1 METIWKLKKTPLS
14 EAQELAEKL
23 VIPLPLANVMI
34 HRGITTPLLA
44 NDFFDLSP
52 EKLHD
57 PWLLPDINKVVDRL
71 QEAIKLQEYIYI
83 HGDYDVDGVT
93 STAVITHSL
102 RLFGANFEYHVPHRI
117 QDGYDVR
124 VATVD
129 KAIAVKAK
137 ILMTVDCGIVA
148 FEAAS
153 YAKQNGVDLIIT
165 DHHHPSDDH
174 RIPDAIG
181 VVNPNRHDSKYP
193 FSGLAGVGI
202 AFKTMLALGD
212 RLGFSREKLM
222 NELLDYVALGTVADV
237 APMIDENRILVYLG
251 CQLLT
256 KAEKPGVSELLKVAG
271 VKTVNTTS
279 IGFFLGPRINA
290 IGRMGDSAIALDLL
304 LERVPSRA
312 AYLADVLN
320 KANDTRQK
328 KEKQTVEEAIALVGD
343 VTDQFILVVAAKGW
357 HPGLIGLVAGKLAE
371 QFSRPTLACTINEE
385 GKAKGSCR
393 SVRDFNILD
402 ALKSEDVWP
411 LFSRR
416 SDGSVVCGG
425 HAFAAGFEVPEYN
438 LNKLRAE
445 LNKYAQKVLNGEI
458 EEHKI
463 YELDSGLLVSQLD
476 ENMFKYI
483 TKLAP
488 FGSGNPEPMFLVRNA
503 IVEKVD
509 KVGAD
514 GKHLKM
520 KIKSDKSH
528 ATNVVSAMAWRKGDM
543 APNIGDKIDL
553 IGKLSLEEFRG
564 RSELTLVVEDFKLSS
579 KDNLQK
585 F

>member
-1 METIWKLKKTPLS
+1 METVWKLKKTS
-14 EAQELAEKL
+14 INDAQELVEQL
-23 VIPLPLANVMI
+23 VIPVPVASVMI
-34 HRGITTPLLA
+34 QRGIDTPELA

-71 QEAIKLQEYIYI
+71 EHAINEKEYIYV

-93 STAVITHSL
+93 STAVITHAL
-102 RLFGANFEYHVPHRI
+102 RLFGATFEYHVPHRI

-129 KAIAVKAK
+129 KAIAAGAK

-153 YAKQNGVDLIIT
+153 YAKANDIDLIIT

-174 RIPDAIG
+174 RIPEAVG

-212 RLGFSREKLM
+212 RMGFSREKLM

-251 CQLLT
+251 CQQLT
-256 KAEKPGVSELLKVAG
+256 KAEKPGVAELLKVAG

-304 LERVPSRA
+304 LERVPTRA
-312 AYLADVLN
+312 AYFADVLN
-320 KANDTRQK
+320 KANDSRQK

-343 VTDQFILVVAAKGW
+343 VTDQFILVVAARGW

-402 ALKSEDVWP
+402 ALKSEKVWP

-425 HAFAAGFEVPEYN
+425 HAFAAGFEVPEKN
-438 LNKLRAE
+438 LNDLRKE
-445 LNKYAQKVLNGEI
+445 LNAYAKKVLDGEI
-458 EEHKI
+458 EERKV
-463 YELDSGLLVSQLD
+463 YDLDAGLLVSQLD
-476 ENMFKYI
+476 ENTYKYI
-483 TKLAP
+483 SKLAP

-514 GKHLKM
+514 GKHLKL

-528 ATNVVSAMAWRKGDM
+528 SKNIVSAMAWRKGDM
-543 APNIGDKIDL
+543 APEIGDKIDL

-564 RSELTLVVEDFKLSS
+564 RTELTLTVEDFKPASIENI
-579 KDNLQK
+579 KR
-585 F
+585 

>member
-1 METIWKLKKTPLS
+1 METVWKLKKASLPQ
-14 EAQELAEKL
+14 AQELSSEL
-23 VIPLPLANVMI
+23 MIPLPIATAML
-34 HRGITTPLLA
+34 HRGIDNVEKA
-44 NDFFDLSP
+44 NNFFDLSVD
-52 EKLHD
+52 KLHD
-57 PWLLPDINKVVDRL
+57 PWLLPDIERVVDRL
-71 QEAIKLQEYIYI
+71 EKAISEKEYIYV

-102 RLFGANFEYHVPHRI
+102 RLFGAEFEYHVPHRI

-129 KAIAVKAK
+129 KAIKAGAK

-153 YAKQNGVDLIIT
+153 YAKSKNIDLIIT

-174 RIPDAIG
+174 RIPEAVG

-212 RLGFSREKLM
+212 RLGFEREQLV

-237 APMIDENRILVYLG
+237 APMIDENRILVHLG

-290 IGRMGDSAIALDLL
+290 IGRMGDSAVALDLL

-320 KANDTRQK
+320 KANDSRQK
-328 KEKQTVEEAIALVGD
+328 KEKQTVEEALALVGD
-343 VTDQFILVVAAKGW
+343 PKDQFILVVAAKGW
-357 HPGLIGLVAGKLAE
+357 HPGLIGLVSGKLAE
-371 QFSRPTLACTINEE
+371 QMGRPTLACTINEE

-393 SVRDFNILD
+393 SVRDFNILE
-402 ALKSEDVWP
+402 ALKSEKVWP

-425 HAFAAGFEVPEYN
+425 HAFAAGFELPAEN
-438 LNKLRAE
+438 LDKLRFE
-445 LNKYAQKVLNGEI
+445 LNAYAEKVLGGEI
-458 EEHKI
+458 QVEKVYDI
-463 YELDSGLLVSQLD
+463 DAGLLISQVEEQVYKDLLK
-476 ENMFKYI
+476 M
-483 TKLAP
+483 AP
-488 FGSGNPEPMFLVRNA
+488 FGSGNPEPMFLIRNA
-503 IVEKVD
+503 VVD
-509 KVGAD
+509 SLSKVGAE
-514 GKHLKM
+514 GKHLKLRL
-520 KIKSDKSH
+520 KSDKP
-528 ATNVVSAMAWRKGDM
+528 NNNKYISAIAWRKGDN
-543 APNIGDKIDL
+543 PPEVNEKIDL

-564 RSELTLVVEDFKLSS
+564 RSDLTFIVEDFKPSS
-579 KDNLQK
+579 KDNLLK
-585 F
+585 

>member
-1 METIWKLKKTPLS
+1 METVWKLKKASLP
-14 EAQELAEKL
+14 EAQELSSEL
-23 VIPLPLANVMI
+23 MIPLPIATAML
-34 HRGITTPLLA
+34 HRGIDNVEKA
-44 NDFFDLSP
+44 NNFFDLSVD
-52 EKLHD
+52 KLHD
-57 PWLLPDINKVVDRL
+57 PWLLPDIETVVDRL
-71 QEAIKLQEYIYI
+71 EKAINEKEYIYV

-102 RLFGANFEYHVPHRI
+102 RLFGAEFEYHVPHRI

-129 KAIAVKAK
+129 KAIKAGAK

-153 YAKQNGVDLIIT
+153 YAKSKNIDLIIT

-174 RIPDAIG
+174 RIPEAVG

-212 RLGFSREKLM
+212 RLGFEREQLV

-237 APMIDENRILVYLG
+237 APMIDENRILVHLG

-290 IGRMGDSAIALDLL
+290 IGRMGDSAVALDLL

-320 KANDTRQK
+320 KANDSRQK
-328 KEKQTVEEAIALVGD
+328 KEKQTVEEALALVED
-343 VTDQFILVVAAKGW
+343 PKDQYILVVAAKGW
-357 HPGLIGLVAGKLAE
+357 HPGLIGLVSGKLAE
-371 QFSRPTLACTINEE
+371 QMGRPTLACTINEE

-402 ALKSEDVWP
+402 ALKSEKVWP

-425 HAFAAGFEVPEYN
+425 HAFAAGFELPAEN
-438 LNKLRAE
+438 LDKLRFE
-445 LNKYAQKVLNGEI
+445 LNAYAKKVMGGEI
-458 EEHKI
+458 QVEKVYDI
-463 YELDSGLLVSQLD
+463 DAGLLISQVEEQVYKDLLK
-476 ENMFKYI
+476 M
-483 TKLAP
+483 AP
-488 FGSGNPEPMFLVRNA
+488 FGSGNPEPMFLIRNA
-503 IVEKVD
+503 VVD
-509 KVGAD
+509 SLSKVGAE
-514 GKHLKM
+514 GKHLKLRL
-520 KIKSDKSH
+520 KSDKP
-528 ATNVVSAMAWRKGDM
+528 NNNKYISAIAWRKGDN
-543 APNIGDKIDL
+543 PPEVNEKIDL

-564 RSELTLVVEDFKLSS
+564 RSDLTFIVEDFKPSS
-579 KDNLQK
+579 KDNLLK
-585 F
+585 

>member
-1 METIWKLKKTPLS
+1 METIWKLKKTS
-14 EAQELAEKL
+14 IMEAQELAAEL
-23 VIPLPLANVMI
+23 MIPLSMATVMLQ
-34 HRGITTPLLA
+34 RGIDTVEKA
-44 NDFFDLSP
+44 EEFFDLSP

-57 PWLLPDINKVVDRL
+57 PWLLPDIHPVVDRL
-71 QEAIKLQEYIYI
+71 EKAIKDQEYIYI

-102 RLFGANFEYHVPHRI
+102 KLFGASFEYHVPHRI

-129 KAIAVKAK
+129 KALAVSAK

-148 FEAAS
+148 FEAAT
-153 YAKQNGVDLIIT
+153 YAKKMGVDLIIT

-174 RIPDAIG
+174 RIPEAVG

-193 FSGLAGVGI
+193 FNGLAGVGI

-212 RLGFSREKLM
+212 RLGFDREQLIY
-222 NELLDYVALGTVADV
+222 ELVDYVALGTVADV

-251 CQLLT
+251 CQELT
-256 KAEKPGVSELLKVAG
+256 KAKKPGVAELLKVAG

-290 IGRMGDSAIALDLL
+290 IGRMGDSAVALDLL

-312 AYLADVLN
+312 AFYADILN

-328 KEKQTVEEAIALVGD
+328 KEKQTVEEAIALVGN
-343 VTDQFILVVAAKGW
+343 VEDQHVLVVAARGW

-371 QFSRPTLACTINEE
+371 MFARPTLACTINDE

-402 ALKSEDVWP
+402 ALKSEKVWP

-425 HAFAAGFEVPEYN
+425 HAFAAGFELPEKN
-438 LNKLRAE
+438 LDTIRQE
-445 LNKYAQKVLNGEI
+445 LNNYAKKLLDGEI
-458 EEHKI
+458 QDKKI
-463 YELDSGLLVSQLD
+463 YDIDAGLLVTQLD
-476 ENMFKYI
+476 EQLFNSI
-483 TKLAP
+483 TRLSP
-488 FGSGNPEPMFLVRNA
+488 FGSGNPEPMFVVRNA
-503 IVEKVD
+503 IVD
-509 KVGAD
+509 SMTLVGAE
-514 GKHLKM
+514 GKHLKLRL
-520 KIKSDKSH
+520 KSDKE
-528 ATNVVSAMAWRKGDM
+528 TNNKFVSAMAWRMGHKPP
-543 APNIGDKIDL
+543 AIGDKIDL
-553 IGKLSLEEFRG
+553 IGKLSMEEFRG
-564 RSELTLVVEDFKLSS
+564 RTDLTFIVEDFKISS
-579 KDNLQK
+579 KDNLTR
-585 F
+585 

>member
-1 METIWKLKKTPLS
+1 METVWKLKKTPIND
-14 EAQELAEKL
+14 AQELAEQL
-23 VIPLPLANVMI
+23 VIPVPVANVMI
-34 HRGITTPLLA
+34 QRGIDTPELA
-44 NDFFDLSP
+44 REFFDLSP

-57 PWLLPDINKVVDRL
+57 PWLLPDIHKVIDRL
-71 QEAIKLQEYIYI
+71 EKAINEKEYIYI

-93 STAVITHSL
+93 STAVITHAL
-102 RLFGANFEYHVPHRI
+102 RLFGATFEYHVPHRI

-129 KAIAVKAK
+129 KAIAAGAQ

-153 YAKQNGVDLIIT
+153 YAKANGIDLIIT

-174 RIPDAIG
+174 RIPEAVG
-181 VVNPNRHDSKYP
+181 VVNPNRHDSLYP

-212 RLGFSREKLM
+212 RMGFERNKLM
-222 NELLDYVALGTVADV
+222 DELLDYVALGTVADV

-251 CQLLT
+251 CQQLT
-256 KAEKPGVSELLKVAG
+256 KAEKPGVAELLKVAG

-304 LERVPSRA
+304 LERIPTRA
-312 AYLADVLN
+312 AYFADVLN
-320 KANDTRQK
+320 KANDSRQK

-343 VTDQFILVVAAKGW
+343 VTDQFILVVAARGW

-402 ALKSEDVWP
+402 ALKSEKVWP

-416 SDGSVVCGG
+416 SDSSVVCGG
-425 HAFAAGFEVPEYN
+425 HAFAAGFEVPEKN
-438 LNKLRAE
+438 LNDLRTQ
-445 LNKYAQKVLNGEI
+445 LNEYAKKVLNGEI
-458 EEHKI
+458 EERKV
-463 YELDSGLLVSQLD
+463 YDLDAGLLVSQLD
-476 ENMFKYI
+476 ENTYKYI
-483 TKLAP
+483 SKLAP

-503 IVEKVD
+503 IVDKVD

-514 GKHLKM
+514 GKHLKL
-520 KIKSDKSH
+520 KIKSDKTHSK
-528 ATNVVSAMAWRKGDM
+528 NIVSAMAWRKGDM
-543 APNIGDKIDL
+543 APEVGDKIDL

-564 RSELTLVVEDFKLSS
+564 RTELTLTVEDFKPASIE
-579 KDNLQK
+579 NITR
-585 F
+585 

>member
-1 METIWKLKKTPLS
+1 METVWKLKKTS
-14 EAQELAEKL
+14 INDAQELAEQL
-23 VIPLPLANVMI
+23 VIPVPVASVMI
-34 HRGITTPLLA
+34 QRGIDTPELA
-44 NDFFDLSP
+44 KDFFDLSP
-52 EKLHD
+52 DKLHD

-71 QEAIKLQEYIYI
+71 EKAIKDQEYIYV

-102 RLFGANFEYHVPHRI
+102 RLFGATFEYHVPHRI

-129 KAIAVKAK
+129 KAIAAGAK

-153 YAKQNGVDLIIT
+153 YAKANGVDLIIT

-174 RIPDAIG
+174 KIPEAIG
-181 VVNPNRHDSKYP
+181 VVNPRHDSVYP

-212 RLGFSREKLM
+212 RMGFDREKLM

-237 APMIDENRILVYLG
+237 APMIDENRILVFLG
-251 CQLLT
+251 CQQLT

-304 LERVPSRA
+304 LERVPTRA
-312 AYLADVLN
+312 AYFADVLN
-320 KANDTRQK
+320 KANESRQK

-343 VTDQFILVVAAKGW
+343 VSDQFVLVVAARGW

-402 ALKSEDVWP
+402 ALKSEKVWP

-425 HAFAAGFEVPEYN
+425 HAFAAGFEVPEKN
-438 LNKLRAE
+438 LNDLRKE
-445 LNKYAQKVLNGEI
+445 LNAYAEKVLNGEI
-458 EEHKI
+458 EERKV
-463 YELDSGLLVSQLD
+463 YDLDAGLLVSQLD
-476 ENMFKYI
+476 ENTYKYI
-483 TKLAP
+483 SKLAP

-503 IVEKVD
+503 IVEKVE

-514 GKHLKM
+514 GKHLKL
-520 KIKSDKSH
+520 KIKSEKTHSK
-528 ATNVVSAMAWRKGDM
+528 NIVSAIAWRKGDM
-543 APNIGDKIDL
+543 APAVGDKIDL

-564 RSELTLVVEDFKLSS
+564 RSELTLTVEDFKPASIENI
-579 KDNLQK
+579 KR
-585 F
+585 

>member
-1 METIWKLKKTPLS
+1 LETIWKLKKTPLS

-212 RLGFSREKLM
+212 RLGFPREKLM

-237 APMIDENRILVYLG
+237 APMIDENRILVHLG

-312 AYLADVLN
+312 SYLADVLN

-343 VTDQFILVVAAKGW
+343 VSDQFILVVAAKGW

-402 ALKSEDVWP
+402 ALKSEGVWP

-458 EEHKI
+458 EERKI

-579 KDNLQK
+579 KDNLQR

>member
-1 METIWKLKKTPLS
+1 LETVWKLKKTPIND
-14 EAQELAEKL
+14 AQELAEQL
-23 VIPLPLANVMI
+23 VIPVPVANVMI
-34 HRGITTPLLA
+34 QRGIDTPELA
-44 NDFFDLSP
+44 REFFDLSP

-57 PWLLPDINKVVDRL
+57 PWLLPDIHKVIDRL
-71 QEAIKLQEYIYI
+71 EKAINEKEYIYI

-93 STAVITHSL
+93 STAVITHAL
-102 RLFGANFEYHVPHRI
+102 RLFGATFEYHVPHRI

-129 KAIAVKAK
+129 KAIAAGAQ

-153 YAKQNGVDLIIT
+153 YAKANGIDLIIT

-174 RIPDAIG
+174 RIPEAVG
-181 VVNPNRHDSKYP
+181 VVNPNRHDSLYP

-212 RLGFSREKLM
+212 RMGFERNKLM
-222 NELLDYVALGTVADV
+222 DELLDYVALGTVADV

-251 CQLLT
+251 CQQLT
-256 KAEKPGVSELLKVAG
+256 KAEKPGVAELLKVAG

-304 LERVPSRA
+304 LERIPTRA
-312 AYLADVLN
+312 AYFADVLN
-320 KANDTRQK
+320 KANDSRQK

-343 VTDQFILVVAAKGW
+343 VTDQFILVVAARGW

-402 ALKSEDVWP
+402 ALKSEKVWP

-416 SDGSVVCGG
+416 SDSSVVCGG
-425 HAFAAGFEVPEYN
+425 HAFAAGFEVPEKN
-438 LNKLRAE
+438 LNDLRTQ
-445 LNKYAQKVLNGEI
+445 LNEYAKKVLNGEI
-458 EEHKI
+458 EERKV
-463 YELDSGLLVSQLD
+463 YDLDAGLLVSQLD
-476 ENMFKYI
+476 ENTYKYI
-483 TKLAP
+483 SKLAP

-503 IVEKVD
+503 IVDKVD

-514 GKHLKM
+514 GKHLKL
-520 KIKSDKSH
+520 KIKSDKTHSK
-528 ATNVVSAMAWRKGDM
+528 NLVSAMAWRKGDM
-543 APNIGDKIDL
+543 APEVGDKIDL

-564 RSELTLVVEDFKLSS
+564 RTELTLTVEDFKPASIE
-579 KDNLQK
+579 NITR
-585 F
+585 

>member
-458 EEHKI
+458 EERKI

>member
-1 METIWKLKKTPLS
+1 LETVWKLKKTPIND
-14 EAQELAEKL
+14 AQELAEQL
-23 VIPLPLANVMI
+23 VIPVPVANVMI
-34 HRGITTPLLA
+34 QRGIDTPELA
-44 NDFFDLSP
+44 REFFDLSP

-57 PWLLPDINKVVDRL
+57 PWLLPDIHKVIDRL
-71 QEAIKLQEYIYI
+71 EKAINEKEYIYI

-93 STAVITHSL
+93 STAVITHAL
-102 RLFGANFEYHVPHRI
+102 RLFGATFEYHVPHRI

-129 KAIAVKAK
+129 KAIAAGAQ

-153 YAKQNGVDLIIT
+153 YAKANGIDLIIT

-174 RIPDAIG
+174 RIPEAVG
-181 VVNPNRHDSKYP
+181 VVNPNRHDSLYP

-212 RLGFSREKLM
+212 RMGFERNKLM
-222 NELLDYVALGTVADV
+222 DELLDYVALGTVADV

-251 CQLLT
+251 CQQLT
-256 KAEKPGVSELLKVAG
+256 KAEKPGVAELLKVAG

-304 LERVPSRA
+304 LERIPTRA
-312 AYLADVLN
+312 AYFADVLN
-320 KANDTRQK
+320 KANDSRQK

-343 VTDQFILVVAAKGW
+343 VTDQFILVVAARGW

-402 ALKSEDVWP
+402 ALKSEKVWP

-416 SDGSVVCGG
+416 SDSSVVCGG
-425 HAFAAGFEVPEYN
+425 HAFAAGFEVPEKN
-438 LNKLRAE
+438 LNDLRTQ
-445 LNKYAQKVLNGEI
+445 LNEYAKKVLNGEI
-458 EEHKI
+458 EERKV
-463 YELDSGLLVSQLD
+463 YDLDAGLLVSQLD
-476 ENMFKYI
+476 ENTYKYI
-483 TKLAP
+483 SKLAP

-503 IVEKVD
+503 IVDKVD

-514 GKHLKM
+514 GKHLKL
-520 KIKSDKSH
+520 KIKSDKTHSK
-528 ATNVVSAMAWRKGDM
+528 NIVSAMAWRKGDM
-543 APNIGDKIDL
+543 APEVGDKIDL

-564 RSELTLVVEDFKLSS
+564 RTELTLTVEDFKPASIE
-579 KDNLQK
+579 NITR
-585 F
+585 

>member
-1 METIWKLKKTPLS
+1 LETVWKLKKTPIND
-14 EAQELAEKL
+14 AQELAEQL
-23 VIPLPLANVMI
+23 VIPVPVANVMI
-34 HRGITTPLLA
+34 QRGIDTPELA
-44 NDFFDLSP
+44 REFFDLSP

-57 PWLLPDINKVVDRL
+57 PWLLPDIHKVIDRL
-71 QEAIKLQEYIYI
+71 EKAINEKEYIYI

-93 STAVITHSL
+93 STAVITHAL
-102 RLFGANFEYHVPHRI
+102 RLFGATFEYHVPHRI

-129 KAIAVKAK
+129 KAIAAGAQ

-153 YAKQNGVDLIIT
+153 YAKANGIDLIIT

-174 RIPDAIG
+174 RIPEAVG
-181 VVNPNRHDSKYP
+181 VVNPNRHDSLYP
-193 FSGLAGVGI
+193 FPGLAGVGI

-212 RLGFSREKLM
+212 RMGFERNKLM
-222 NELLDYVALGTVADV
+222 DELLDYVALGTVADV

-251 CQLLT
+251 CQQLT
-256 KAEKPGVSELLKVAG
+256 KAEKPGVAELLKVAG

-304 LERVPSRA
+304 LERIPTRA
-312 AYLADVLN
+312 AYFADVLN
-320 KANDTRQK
+320 KANDSRQK

-343 VTDQFILVVAAKGW
+343 VTDQFILVVAARGW

-402 ALKSEDVWP
+402 ALKSEKVWP

-416 SDGSVVCGG
+416 SDSSVVCGG
-425 HAFAAGFEVPEYN
+425 HAFAAGFEVPEKN
-438 LNKLRAE
+438 LNDLRTQ
-445 LNKYAQKVLNGEI
+445 LNEYAKKVLNGEI
-458 EEHKI
+458 EERKV
-463 YELDSGLLVSQLD
+463 YDLDAGLLVSQLD
-476 ENMFKYI
+476 ENTYKYI
-483 TKLAP
+483 SKLAP

-503 IVEKVD
+503 IVDKVD

-514 GKHLKM
+514 GKHLKL
-520 KIKSDKSH
+520 KIKSDKTHSK
-528 ATNVVSAMAWRKGDM
+528 NIVSAMAWRKGDM
-543 APNIGDKIDL
+543 APEVGDKIDL

-564 RSELTLVVEDFKLSS
+564 RTELTLTVEDFKPASIE
-579 KDNLQK
+579 NITR
-585 F
+585 

>member
-1 METIWKLKKTPLS
+1 METVWKLKKTPIS

-23 VIPLPLANVMI
+23 VIPVPLANVMI
-34 HRGITTPLLA
+34 QRGISTTEMA
-44 NDFFDLSP
+44 EDFFDLSP
-52 EKLHD
+52 DKLHD
-57 PWLLPDINKVVDRL
+57 PWLLPDIIPVVDRL
-71 QEAIKLQEYIYI
+71 EKAINDQEYIYI

-93 STAVITHSL
+93 STSVITHSL

-129 KAIAVKAK
+129 KAIAAGAK

-153 YAKQNGVDLIIT
+153 YAKENGVDLIIT

-174 RIPDAIG
+174 RIPEAVG

-193 FSGLAGVGI
+193 FNGLAGVGI

-212 RLGFSREKLM
+212 RMGFTREKLM
-222 NELLDYVALGTVADV
+222 DELLDYVALGTVADV
-237 APMIDENRILVYLG
+237 APMIDENRILVHLG
-251 CQLLT
+251 CQQLT

-312 AYLADVLN
+312 AYFADVLN

-343 VTDQFILVVAAKGW
+343 VTDQFVLVVAARGW

-402 ALKSEDVWP
+402 ALKSDGVWP

-438 LNKLRAE
+438 LEKLREE
-445 LNKYAQKVLNGEI
+445 LNKYAKKVLDGEI
-458 EEHKI
+458 EERKVYDI
-463 YELDSGLLVSQLD
+463 DAGLLVSQLD
-476 ENMFKYI
+476 ENMFRYI

-488 FGSGNPEPMFLVRNA
+488 FGSGNPEPMFVVRNA

-520 KIKSDKSH
+520 RIKSDKKHS
-528 ATNVVSAMAWRKGDM
+528 TNIVSAMAWRKGDM
-543 APNIGDKIDL
+543 APNVGDKIDL
-553 IGKLSLEEFRG
+553 VGKLSLEEFRG
-564 RSELTLVVEDFKLSS
+564 RTELTLTVEDFKPSS
-579 KDNLQK
+579 LDNLSR
-585 F
+585 

>member
-1 METIWKLKKTPLS
+1 MDTVWKLKKTS
-14 EAQELAEKL
+14 IASAQELASEL
-23 VIPLPLANVMI
+23 MIPLCIATVMI
-34 HRGITTPLLA
+34 QRGIDTVEKA
-44 NDFFDLSP
+44 NDFFDLS
-52 EKLHD
+52 ETKLHD
-57 PWLLPDINKVVDRL
+57 PWLLPDIEKVVDRL
-71 QEAIKLQEYIYI
+71 EEAINKKEYIYV

-102 RLFGANFEYHVPHRI
+102 RLFGAEFEYHVPHRI

-124 VATVD
+124 VATVN
-129 KAIAVKAK
+129 KAIESGAK

-153 YAKQNGVDLIIT
+153 YAKENNIDLIIT

-174 RIPDAIG
+174 KIPEAVG

-202 AFKTMLALGD
+202 AFKTMIALGD
-212 RLGFSREKLM
+212 RLGFDRQKLM

-237 APMIDENRILVYLG
+237 APMVDENRILVHLG

-256 KAEKPGVSELLKVAG
+256 KAEKPGIAELLKVAG

-312 AYLADVLN
+312 AFYASLLN
-320 KANDTRQK
+320 KANDARQK
-328 KEKQTVEEAIALVGD
+328 SEKTTLEEALALVGD
-343 VTDQFILVVAAKGW
+343 LTDQHIIVVGARGW

-371 QFSRPTLACTINEE
+371 TFGKPTLACTISEE

-402 ALKSEDVWP
+402 ALKSEKVWP

-416 SDGSVVCGG
+416 KDGSVVCGG
-425 HAFAAGFEVPEYN
+425 HAFAAGFELPEKN
-438 LNKLRAE
+438 LNELRKE
-445 LNKYAQKVLNGEI
+445 LNEYAAKVISGEFENKKLYDI
-458 EEHKI
+458 
-463 YELDSGLLVSQLD
+463 DAGLLVSQVEEQVFNDL
-476 ENMFKYI
+476 I
-483 TKLAP
+483 KLAP

-503 IVEKVD
+503 IVDTVNF
-509 KVGAD
+509 VGAD
-514 GKHLKM
+514 NKHLKLRL
-520 KIKSDKSH
+520 KSDGDK
-528 ATNVVSAMAWRKGDM
+528 NIKYISAIAWRKGHI
-543 APNIGDKIDL
+543 PPLVGDKIDL
-553 IGKLSLEEFRG
+553 IGKLSMEEFRG
-564 RSELTLVVEDFKLSS
+564 RTDLTFIVEDFKISS
-579 KDNLQK
+579 KENILR
-585 F
+585 

>member
-1 METIWKLKKTPLS
+1 LETVWKLKKTPLS
-14 EAQELAEKL
+14 EAQELAAEL
-23 VIPLPLANVMI
+23 MIPLPIASVMI
-34 HRGITTPLLA
+34 QRGIDTVEKA
-44 NDFFDLSP
+44 EEFFDLSP

-57 PWLLPDINKVVDRL
+57 PWLLPDIEPVVDRL
-71 QEAIKLQEYIYI
+71 EKAIKDQEYIYV

-93 STAVITHSL
+93 STSVITHSL
-102 RLFGANFEYHVPHRI
+102 RLFGAHFEYHVPHRI

-129 KAIAVKAK
+129 KAIAAGAK

-153 YAKQNGVDLIIT
+153 YAKANGVDLIIT
-165 DHHHPSDDH
+165 DHHHPSDDD
-174 RIPDAIG
+174 RIPEAVG

-193 FSGLAGVGI
+193 FNGLAGVGI

-212 RLGFSREKLM
+212 RMQFDRQKLM
-222 NELLDYVALGTVADV
+222 DELLDYVALGTVADV
-237 APMIDENRILVYLG
+237 APMVDENRILVHLG
-251 CQLLT
+251 CQQLT
-256 KAEKPGVSELLKVAG
+256 KAEKPGVAELLKVAG

-312 AYLADVLN
+312 AYFADVLN

-343 VTDQFILVVAAKGW
+343 VSDSYVIVVGARGW

-371 QFSRPTLACTINEE
+371 QFARPTLACTINEE

-402 ALKSEDVWP
+402 ALKSEKVWP

-425 HAFAAGFEVPEYN
+425 HAFAAGFEVPEKN
-438 LNKLRAE
+438 LDSLRTE
-445 LNKYAQKVLNGEI
+445 LNAYAKKVLDGEI
-458 EEHKI
+458 EDKKVYDI
-463 YELDSGLLVSQLD
+463 DAGLLVSQLD
-476 ENMFKYI
+476 EQVFKHMI
-483 TKLAP
+483 KMAP

-503 IVEKVD
+503 VVESCST
-509 KVGAD
+509 VGAD

-520 KIKSDKSH
+520 RLKSDKKHS
-528 ATNVVSAMAWRKGDM
+528 NNFVSAIAWRKGHL
-543 APNIGDKIDL
+543 APKVGDKIDL
-553 IGKLSLEEFRG
+553 IGKLSFEEFRG
-564 RSELTLVVEDFKLSS
+564 RTELTFTVEDFKPSS
-579 KDNLQK
+579 LENISR
-585 F
+585 

>member
-1 METIWKLKKTPLS
+1 METVWKLKKTPIND
-14 EAQELAEKL
+14 AQELAEQL
-23 VIPLPLANVMI
+23 VIPVPVANVMI
-34 HRGITTPLLA
+34 QRGIDTPELA
-44 NDFFDLSP
+44 REFFDLSP

-57 PWLLPDINKVVDRL
+57 PWLLPDIHKVIDRL
-71 QEAIKLQEYIYI
+71 EKAINEKEYIYI

-93 STAVITHSL
+93 STAVITHAL
-102 RLFGANFEYHVPHRI
+102 RLFGATFEYHVPHRI

-129 KAIAVKAK
+129 KAIAAGAQ

-153 YAKQNGVDLIIT
+153 YAKANGIDLIIT

-174 RIPDAIG
+174 RIPEAVG
-181 VVNPNRHDSKYP
+181 VVNPNRHDSLYP
-193 FSGLAGVGI
+193 FPGLAGVGI

-212 RLGFSREKLM
+212 RMGFERNKLM
-222 NELLDYVALGTVADV
+222 DELLDYVALGTVADV

-251 CQLLT
+251 CQQLT
-256 KAEKPGVSELLKVAG
+256 KAEKPGVAELLKVAG

-304 LERVPSRA
+304 LERIPTRA
-312 AYLADVLN
+312 AYFADVLN
-320 KANDTRQK
+320 KANDSRQK

-343 VTDQFILVVAAKGW
+343 VTDQFILVVAARGW

-402 ALKSEDVWP
+402 ALKSEKVWP

-416 SDGSVVCGG
+416 SDSSVVCGG
-425 HAFAAGFEVPEYN
+425 HAFAAGFEVPEKN
-438 LNKLRAE
+438 LNDLRTQ
-445 LNKYAQKVLNGEI
+445 LNEYAKKVLNGEI
-458 EEHKI
+458 EERKV
-463 YELDSGLLVSQLD
+463 YDLDAGLLVSQLD
-476 ENMFKYI
+476 ENTYKYI
-483 TKLAP
+483 SKLAP

-503 IVEKVD
+503 IVDKVD

-514 GKHLKM
+514 GKHLKL
-520 KIKSDKSH
+520 KIKSDKTHSK
-528 ATNVVSAMAWRKGDM
+528 NIVSAMAWRKGDM
-543 APNIGDKIDL
+543 APEVGDKIDL

-564 RSELTLVVEDFKLSS
+564 RTELTLTVEDFKPASIE
-579 KDNLQK
+579 NITR
-585 F
+585 

>member
-1 METIWKLKKTPLS
+1 METVWKLKKTS
-14 EAQELAEKL
+14 INDAQELAEQL
-23 VIPLPLANVMI
+23 VIPVPVASVMI
-34 HRGITTPLLA
+34 QRGIDTPELA
-44 NDFFDLSP
+44 KDFFDLSP
-52 EKLHD
+52 DKLHD

-71 QEAIKLQEYIYI
+71 EKAIKDQEYIYV

-102 RLFGANFEYHVPHRI
+102 RLFGATFEYHVPHRI

-129 KAIAVKAK
+129 KAIAAGAK

-153 YAKQNGVDLIIT
+153 YAKANGVDLIIT

-174 RIPDAIG
+174 KIPEAIG
-181 VVNPNRHDSKYP
+181 VVNPNRHDSVYP

-212 RLGFSREKLM
+212 RMGFDREKLM

-237 APMIDENRILVYLG
+237 APMIDENRILVFLG
-251 CQLLT
+251 CQQLT

-304 LERVPSRA
+304 LERVPTRA
-312 AYLADVLN
+312 AYFADVLN
-320 KANDTRQK
+320 KANESRQK

-343 VTDQFILVVAAKGW
+343 VSDQFVLVVAARGW

-402 ALKSEDVWP
+402 ALKSEKVWP

-425 HAFAAGFEVPEYN
+425 HAFAAGFEVPEKN
-438 LNKLRAE
+438 LNDLRKE
-445 LNKYAQKVLNGEI
+445 LNAYAEKVLNGEI
-458 EEHKI
+458 EERKV
-463 YELDSGLLVSQLD
+463 YDLDAGLLVSQLD
-476 ENMFKYI
+476 ENTYKYI
-483 TKLAP
+483 SKLAP

-503 IVEKVD
+503 IVEKVE

-514 GKHLKM
+514 GKHLKL
-520 KIKSDKSH
+520 KIKSEKTHSK
-528 ATNVVSAMAWRKGDM
+528 NIVSAIAWRKGDM
-543 APNIGDKIDL
+543 APAVGDKIDL

-564 RSELTLVVEDFKLSS
+564 RSELTLTVEDFKPASIENI
-579 KDNLQK
+579 KR
-585 F
+585 